1 MLQDPTIP
9 SPILPGAPGSASPIL
24 PIVSAPELG
33 VPPLPSPPTPPALPT
48 SEAPRGLLQQL
59 IRSLPG
65 IAGGFMGPGAGTGL
79 LQGTVL
85 GQARQ
90 AELER
95 ERYEDALRQH
105 HVQQQTYNQQAQ
117 QYEIATR
124 QRDQLLQS
132 NLTNLRSQL
141 KAARTPREYDAFI
154 DAYANGLRGL
164 GFRLDA
170 TWLRAA
176 VPPFVPIDEREQ
188 AGAIFDDLLKNP
200 LNADT
205 FKRNPDLVLNGTV
218 NVDLNGD
225 GTPERMT
232 LAELGL
238 KGNRLLPDVNGRAIV
253 MRENTPTHGD
263 RFAQARENGLRLFR
277 EKNRRDPTA
286 DEDRTLLEEAI
297 SFARIGSTSE
307 FDEYV
312 ARREQELGRKLT
324 AGEYRGARQQ
334 FNQSDVETPALVQ
347 RQARQALKA
356 AMLRGGPVSRAVWNQ
371 LTTAKLDPQ
380 VEASTIREEFMRA
393 GRQLDPYATD
403 VETLIETGRA
413 AMAGSRQFE
422 PEPADPAAME
432 ALRRAFPG
440 KLPASPRQPAVQ
452 PAAPSQPLTPGTR
465 YRWTPQGLV
474 PVE

>member
-1 MLQDPTIP
+1 V
-9 SPILPGAPGSASPIL
+9 LPGAPGSASPML

-33 VPPLPSPPTPPALPT
+33 VPPLPSPPPPPALPT
-48 SEAPRGLLQQL
+48 RPPGGFLQQL
-59 IRSLPG
+59 VRSLPA

-79 LQGTVL
+79 LQGMVL

-90 AELER
+90 AALDR

-105 HVQQQTYNQQAQ
+105 QLQQQSYNQQAQ

-124 QRDQLLQS
+124 QREQLLQ
-132 NLTNLRSQL
+132 TNLQSLRNQV
-141 KAARTPREYDAFI
+141 KAVKTPREYDSYI
-154 DAYANGLRGL
+154 DAYTNGLRSL
-164 GFRLDA
+164 GFRIDPN
-170 TWLRAA
+170 WLRTAA
-176 VPPFVPIDEREQ
+176 PFVAVNEREQ
-188 AGAIFDDLLKNP
+188 AGSVFDDLLKNP

-205 FKRNPDLVLNGTV
+205 FKRNPDVVLNGTV

-225 GTPERMT
+225 GVPERMT

-238 KGNRLLPDVNGRAIV
+238 KGNRLLQDVNGRAIV
-253 MRENTPTHGD
+253 MRENTPTQGD

-277 EKNRRDPTA
+277 ERNRRDPTA

-334 FNQSDVETPALVQ
+334 FNNSDGETPALVQ

-356 AMLRGGPVSRAVWNQ
+356 AMLRGGPVSRAVWTQ

-380 VEASTIREEFMRA
+380 VEVSTVREEFMRA

-403 VETLIETGRA
+403 VETLIETGRT
-413 AMAGSRQFE
+413 AMAGSGQFE
-422 PEPADPAAME
+422 PEPADPAALD
-432 ALRRAFPG
+432 ALRRAFPD
-440 KLPASPRQPAVQ
+440 KLPAAQRQPAAQ
-452 PAAPSQPLTPGTR
+452 PGAPSQPLTPGTR
-465 YRWTPQGLV
+465 YRWTQQGLV
-474 PVE
+474 SVP